1 MNLMISMAAFALA
14 ASISPGPVNVVALSS
29 GAQFGLIASLRHVLG
44 ATVGFVVL
52 LMFTGFGLHE
62 VLQRY
67 PMLTEIIR
75 WAGVAFLLYLAWKL
89 AMDDGRL
96 DVAKPIREPS
106 FLHGAAMQWL
116 NPKAWLAAVAG
127 MGAFVADGEARLIG
141 MFALIYFVVCYLSV
155 GCWAYAGAFLGP
167 YLRSPRRIRV
177 FNRSMAALLAGCA
190 VSLFYV

>member
-89 AMDDGRL
+89 AMDNGHL
-96 DVAKPIREPS
+96 DVAKPTREPS

-141 MFALIYFVVCYLSV
+141 LFALIYFVVCYLSV

-190 VSLFYV
+190 VSLFYI

>member
-29 GAQFGLIASLRHVLG
+29 GAQFGLVTSLRHVMG
-44 ATVGFVVL
+44 STVGFVVL
-52 LMFTGFGLHE
+52 LIFTGFGLHE
-62 VLQRY
+62 VLHQY
-67 PMLTEIIR
+67 PMLTDIIR
-75 WAGVAFLLYLAWKL
+75 WAGMAFLVYLAWKL

-96 DVAKPIREPS
+96 NVDKPTRRPS
-106 FLHGAAMQWL
+106 FWHGAAMQWL

-141 MFALIYFVVCYLSV
+141 VFALVYFVVCFLSV
-155 GCWAYAGAFLGP
+155 ACWAYAGAFLGP
-167 YLRSPRRIRV
+167 YLRSAQRIRV

-190 VSLFYV
+190 VSLLYV

>member
-1 MNLMISMAAFALA
+1 MNLMMSMAAFALA

-29 GAQFGLIASLRHVLG
+29 GAQFGLIPSLRHVLG

-67 PMLTEIIR
+67 PMLTDIIR

-96 DVAKPIREPS
+96 DVTRPTREPS
-106 FLHGAAMQWL
+106 FFHGAAMQWL

-127 MGAFVADGEARLIG
+127 MGAFVADGEGRLIG
-141 MFALIYFVVCYLSV
+141 LFALIYFVVCYLSV

>member
-1 MNLMISMAAFALA
+1 MNLMMSMAAFALA
-14 ASISPGPVNVVALSS
+14 ASISPGPVNVVALSA
-29 GAQFGLIASLRHVLG
+29 GAQYGLAASLRHVLG

-62 VLQRY
+62 VLQRC
-67 PMLTEIIR
+67 PMLIEIIR

-89 AMDDGRL
+89 ATDDGCL
-96 DVAKPIREPS
+96 DLAKPTREPS

-141 MFALIYFVVCYLSV
+141 LFALIYFVVCYLSV
-155 GCWAYAGAFLGP
+155 GCWAYAGAFLGG
-167 YLRSPRRIRV
+167 YLCSARRIRV
-177 FNRSMAALLAGCA
+177 FNCSMAALLAGCA

>member
-14 ASISPGPVNVVALSS
+14 ASISPGPVNVVALGS

-96 DVAKPIREPS
+96 DDAKPIRAPS

-141 MFALIYFVVCYLSV
+141 LFALIYFVVCYLSV

-167 YLRSPRRIRV
+167 WLRSPRRIRV

>member
-14 ASISPGPVNVVALSS
+14 ASISPGPVNVVALGS

-96 DVAKPIREPS
+96 DDAKPIRAPS

-116 NPKAWLAAVAG
+116 NPKAWLACVAA
-127 MGAFVADGEARLIG
+127 MGAYAADGDRTQVWQ
-141 MFALIYFVVCYLSV
+141 FAALYLVICFASIA
-155 GCWAYAGAFLGP
+155 CWAYAGAS
-167 YLRSPRRIRV
+167 LRHRLANARRMRL
-177 FNRSMAALLAGCA
+177 FNRAMALLLAGSA
-190 VSLFYV
+190 LYLLDL